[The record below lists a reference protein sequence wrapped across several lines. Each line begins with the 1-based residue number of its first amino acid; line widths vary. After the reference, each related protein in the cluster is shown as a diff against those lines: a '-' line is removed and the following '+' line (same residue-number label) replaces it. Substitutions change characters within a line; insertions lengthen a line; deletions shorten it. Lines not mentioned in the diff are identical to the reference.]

1 MLPNKEEST
10 SQTPTNVNASEQ
22 LAALLQSLVQ
32 ASGYV
37 APAAAPSPSPPAAA
51 AEMPAALAVPMPDPS
66 LITTYAAALQHT
78 IVHVLPARTSN
89 IRTLITTQTELER
102 RCARERNELIE
113 KQRTRAR
120 TRVHIDGVLRMV
132 AGNGSSNNTRS
143 GHGATASDRD
153 QDHSH
158 ASLDEE
164 DQRELDRFDDR
175 VYALLERGA
184 RAAAAQLGDWG
195 VPLFCVRPEL
205 VTEQVRTDR
214 MKMVQFLQDAC
225 Q

>member
-1 MLPNKEEST
+1 MLPNKESI

-37 APAAAPSPSPPAAA
+37 APATAAA
-51 AEMPAALAVPMPDPS
+51 SAVPDPS

-78 IVHVLPARTSN
+78 IAYVLPARTSD

-102 RCARERNELIE
+102 RCARERSELIE

-120 TRVHIDGVLRMV
+120 TRVHLDGVLRMV
-132 AGNGSSNNTRS
+132 AGTSNNNTHS
-143 GHGATASDRD
+143 GNGTTAVG
-153 QDHSH
+153 SH
-158 ASLDEE
+158 DGPSHEE
-164 DQRELDRFDDR
+164 NQRELDQFDDR
-175 VYALLERGA
+175 VYAQLERGA

-205 VTEQVRTDR
+205 VTEQVRADR
-214 MKMVQFLQDAC
+214 MKMIQFLQDAC